1 MTEKISLMT
10 YKSCQKNDKWSNFQL
25 CFVYTSSSFLTE
37 FLTLLFFKS
46 WKKLVCRKLWPWSS
60 RIDYFENNKQ
70 NYLELFIL
78 ENSSFFACY
87 LPTIF
92 LFYITGTDDQGMNR
106 YVFVQNIFLRVQT
119 SFTVIFTPP
128 FQTF

>member
-1 MTEKISLMT
+1 MLGSILEKNNVPLLMPLRPNHLEST
-10 YKSCQKNDKWSNFQL
+10 
-25 CFVYTSSSFLTE
+25 T
-37 FLTLLFFKS
+37 
-46 WKKLVCRKLWPWSS
+46 
-60 RIDYFENNKQ
+60 YFENNKQ
-70 NYLELFIL
+70 NIFSYLELFIL

-92 LFYITGTDDQGMNR
+92 LKKAYRLLFYITGTDDQGMNR